1 MDDIIFLWPILY
13 VSWCLSYHRHFT
25 SETLAYFLILLGVFI
40 VAICASGSEN
50 SDTEKLN
57 QTGKTNVNRNRIRME
72 GKIGASKPKEDKGV
86 TQDYATYY
94 TIFRG
99 KK

>member
-1 MDDIIFLWPILY
+1 
-13 VSWCLSYHRHFT
+13 
-25 SETLAYFLILLGVFI
+25 
-40 VAICASGSEN
+40 
-50 SDTEKLN
+50 
-57 QTGKTNVNRNRIRME
+57 ME

-94 TIFRG
+94 TIFKG